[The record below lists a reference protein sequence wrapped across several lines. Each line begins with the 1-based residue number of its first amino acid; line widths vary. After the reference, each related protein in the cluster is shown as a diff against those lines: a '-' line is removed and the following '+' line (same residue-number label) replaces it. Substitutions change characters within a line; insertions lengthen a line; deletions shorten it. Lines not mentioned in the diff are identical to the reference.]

1 MAEDVF
7 VRSLA
12 RFLVVFM
19 ALRMLAPPG
28 VCLGELSAPLV
39 RFLAEVLHSNRAPVQ
54 CDEEGDHTGYCICR
68 LPAGVRP
75 EPTARPCRPSSS
87 PEVPAAFA
95 AAPASAPAPF
105 AGGAMS
111 SPRRVRAPSPQTAPS
126 LFNRL
131 INSP

>member
-19 ALRMLAPPG
+19 ALRVLAPPG

-39 RFLAEVLHSNRAPVQ
+39 RFLAEVLHSNRAPIQ

-75 EPTARPCRPSSS
+75 EPTARPCRPSPS
-87 PEVPAAFA
+87 PEVADRFCRRAGVRPGAFRRRRHVRPPA
-95 AAPASAPAPF
+95 ASAPP
-105 AGGAMS
+105 
-111 SPRRVRAPSPQTAPS
+111 PLKPPPPY
-126 LFNRL
+126 L
-131 INSP
+131 IV

>member
-19 ALRMLAPPG
+19 ALRVLAPPG

-39 RFLAEVLHSNRAPVQ
+39 RFLAEVLHSNRAPIQ

-75 EPTARPCRPSSS
+75 EPTARPCRPSPS
-87 PEVPAAFA
+87 PEAPTSFA
-95 AAPASAPAPF
+95 AAPASAAAPF
-105 AGGAMS
+105 AGGALS
-111 SPRRVRAPSPQTAPS
+111 SPPPNPRTLPS
-126 LFNRL
+126 NRPLL
-131 INSP
+131 I